1 MVALEEEPLL
11 FTVTDL
17 KQFAYCRRVV
27 FYTYCLPLVRPVT
40 FKMERGAI
48 AHRTA
53 STKERR
59 RSLRA
64 YGLHR
69 GERHFDVRLESP
81 QLGLSGRIDMV
92 IETDENQIGAKEIIP
107 VEYKNS
113 RREVGAH
120 WKEQLAA
127 YALML
132 EEAWKTPVRRGFVYH
147 LPLRRAREVPIT
159 PRLRKGVR
167 EIIAQM
173 REMVERQ
180 AMPPPP
186 RSRRPCVECE
196 FRRFCNDVL

>member
-1 MVALEEEPLL
+1 MIVEEEALL

-40 FKMERGAI
+40 FKMERGVT
-48 AHRTA
+48 AHQSA

-69 GERHFDVRLESP
+69 GERHFNVPLESP
-81 QLGLSGRIDMV
+81 RLGLSGRVDMV
-92 IETDENQIGAKEIIP
+92 IQTDENQTGANELIP

-113 RREVGAH
+113 RRAVGRH

-132 EEAWKTPVRRGFVYH
+132 EETWKTPVRRGFVYR
-147 LPLRRAREVPIT
+147 LPLRKAQEIAIT
-159 PRLRKGVR
+159 PRLRKSVL
-167 EIIAQM
+167 ETIAQM
-173 REMVERQ
+173 RAMVERQ

-186 RSRRPCVECE
+186 KSRRPCVECE